1 MSKLLVFIL
10 IGIVVLITLVL
21 MFMFRGKLIYDK
33 LNAVLVMNTL
43 IVMVILIIGF
53 VHKRVE
59 SYVDIDLSYSLLG
72 FVTTEIL
79 AKYLGGKR

>member
-10 IGIVVLITLVL
+10 IGVVVLITLVL

-59 SYVDIDLSYSLLG
+59 SYVDIALSYSLLG
-72 FVTTEIL
+72 FVTTAIL

>member
-53 VHKRVE
+53 VHKGVE
-59 SYVDIDLSYSLLG
+59 SYVDIALSYSLLG
-72 FVTTEIL
+72 FVTTAIL

>member
-53 VHKRVE
+53 VHQRVE
-59 SYVDIDLSYSLLG
+59 SYVDIALSYSLLG
-72 FVTTEIL
+72 FVTTAIL

>member
-59 SYVDIDLSYSLLG
+59 SYVDIALSYSLLG
-72 FVTTEIL
+72 FVTTAIL